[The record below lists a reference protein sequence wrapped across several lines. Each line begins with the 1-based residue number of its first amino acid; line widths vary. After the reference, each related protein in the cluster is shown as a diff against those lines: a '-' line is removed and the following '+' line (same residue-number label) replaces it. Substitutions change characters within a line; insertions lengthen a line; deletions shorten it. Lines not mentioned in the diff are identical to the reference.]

1 MVIAY
6 CPLTIHHSPFYL
18 NFGQNFQAMAD
29 VILMPRLSDT
39 MTEGVIAAWHKKVG
53 DPVKKGDLLA
63 EIETDKAT
71 MELESYKDG
80 TLLHIG
86 SEKGGKLQ
94 VDDLLA
100 IVGKP
105 GEDISSLIK
114 GGGQQ
119 EKAQGTS
126 DKEQETKPSTSN
138 TEPQTSTL
146 DISKMD
152 EVVLMPRLSDTME
165 EGVIASWQKN
175 VGDAVKKGEVLA
187 EIETDKATMELESY
201 KNGTLLYIG
210 AQKGEK
216 IPVNALLCIIGEKGK
231 VDVDAIVAAT
241 KGGAVEVK
249 KQETRAQGT
258 SDKKQETSIQQ
269 PVSTIEHQTS
279 NSENGR
285 VKASPLARKLAK
297 EKGVD
302 LKFVQ
307 GSGDG
312 GRITKSDIDNFK
324 ESGGSPS
331 TSSGQQPAA
340 KTTIP
345 VKQFDAATAEEGYT
359 DIPNSQMRGVIAKR
373 LGESKFSAPHFYLT
387 MEINMDNAIS
397 ARTQLNEVSP
407 VKISFNDLVVK
418 ATALALRQHPAVNA
432 SWMGDKIRRWNHI
445 HIGIAVAIEDGLIVP
460 VVRFADQKSLPQ
472 IAAEAKEL
480 AGKAKNKK
488 LQPNEFTGNTFTISN
503 LGMMDIDEFTAIIN
517 PPDSCIMAVGRIKET
532 VVKKAE
538 GFGVS
543 NFMKVTMSCDH
554 RSVDGATGAAFL
566 QTFKKYLENPVM
578 MLL

>member
-1 MVIAY
+1 
-6 CPLTIHHSPFYL
+6 
-18 NFGQNFQAMAD
+18 MAE

-53 DPVKKGDLLA
+53 DTVKKGDLLA
-63 EIETDKAT
+63 EVETDKAT

-86 SEKGGKLQ
+86 SDKGGKLQ
-94 VDDLLA
+94 VNDLLA
-100 IVGKP
+100 IIGTP
-105 GEDISSLIK
+105 GEDISSLISS
-114 GGGQQ
+114 
-119 EKAQGTS
+119 GTTAAPAP
-126 DKEQETKPSTSN
+126 KEEPQKNTRQPETSN
-138 TEPQTSTL
+138 QQPVI

-165 EGVIASWQKN
+165 EGVIASWHKN
-175 VGDAVKKGEVLA
+175 VGDSVKKGEVLA

-231 VDVDAIVAAT
+231 VDVDAIVAAV
-241 KGGAVEVK
+241 KGNSSH
-249 KQETRAQGT
+249 T
-258 SDKKQETSIQQ
+258 SQISQNSQ
-269 PVSTIEHQTS
+269 PVQKSESVVTAKSSVGNDQITS
-279 NSENGR
+279 NGR
-285 VKASPLARKLAK
+285 LKASPLAKKLAK

-302 LKFVQ
+302 LKQVQ

-312 GRITKSDIDNFK
+312 GRITKSDIDSFK
-324 ESGGSPS
+324 EKAVTTTSGGVDILPWS
-331 TSSGQQPAA
+331 Q
-340 KTTIP
+340 
-345 VKQFDAATAEEGYT
+345 KQFDGNAEEGYT
-359 DIPNSQMRGVIAKR
+359 DIPNSQIRSVIAKR
-373 LGESKFSAPHFYLT
+373 LAESKFSAPHFYLT
-387 MEINMDNAIS
+387 MEINMDNAMS
-397 ARTQLNEVSP
+397 ARAQLNEVSP
-407 VKISFNDLVVK
+407 SKISFNDLVVK
-418 ATALALRQHPAVNA
+418 AAALALRQHPAVNA
-432 SWMGDKIRRWNHI
+432 SWLGDKIRRWNHI

-488 LQPNEFTGNTFTISN
+488 LQPNEFSGNTFTISN

-532 VVKKAE
+532 VVRKPE
-538 GFGVS
+538 GFAVS
-543 NFMKVTMSCDH
+543 NVMKITLSCDH